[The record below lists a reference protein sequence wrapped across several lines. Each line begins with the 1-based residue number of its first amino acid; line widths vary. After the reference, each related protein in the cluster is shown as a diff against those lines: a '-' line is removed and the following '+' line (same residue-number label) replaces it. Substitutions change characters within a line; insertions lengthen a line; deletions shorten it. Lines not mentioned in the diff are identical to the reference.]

1 MRDASVSLR
10 RMIVDDYGRESFIKI
25 VRQLREAAT
34 PEMVLLIIDRV
45 QPFLL
50 ETAVCIFA
58 DFSNSLDCSIRLVRP
73 IRARAFRGHPSQSP
87 LNHCCQIWTRRSDRI
102 YWRLSG
108 ESCIQYTLAHLPC
121 KIYYSDS
128 SRFADMNL
136 CGCTSVLTV
145 KSAR

>member
-1 MRDASVSLR
+1 MRDASVYLR

-50 ETAVCIFA
+50 ETAVWIFA

-87 LNHCCQIWTRRSDRI
+87 LNHCWQIWTRRSDRI

-108 ESCIQYTLAHLPC
+108 ERCIQYTLAHPPC

-136 CGCTSVLTV
+136 CRCTLVLTA